1 MFRSILYKKSTILWV
16 VVLVLGVSNIYLYFQ
31 SSNLKVMN
39 DQLILQN
46 DSIMSVKINVEKEL
60 KKLELEKGD
69 AEDNDRLTL
78 STSSGRK
85 KSK

>member
-78 STSSGRK
+78 STSPGRK